1 MNNTTTTNNPNP
13 NPKKG
18 REGGDDVSFLGHSY
32 TASAQRQRKEKLLK
46 TLLNKYL
53 RIRLFAYYSALLTLL
68 TMAHGA

>member
-46 TLLNKYL
+46 TLLNK
-53 RIRLFAYYSALLTLL
+53 
-68 TMAHGA
+68 